1 MQMHDGNPSHENE
14 KIGNPASLI
23 LFLFGAI
30 LIVAFVLIWS
40 VRKPVFVGP
49 LIPVKAQS
57 VQPEAK
63 PLPITVPAAV
73 VAVPLEIVYVLKW
86 GDTLTKLAKRTCD
99 TPIAIAKRNGLTLSS
114 IIYVGNSIKLQ
125 MVERCSP
132 ESVKLKTFP
141 EKFPSRHRAG
151 ASQEKSFVSPES
163 GAGASVSAA
172 VKQFVLECDRVAWRI
187 RGFEQ
192 KVLARADCIRTKY
205 GEFIREAIATIDQ
218 RLTASQVVAIMINE
232 SQGNPRAVSTALD
245 PCFGLMQ
252 LQGGTARQY
261 GVRNVFDPKDNIFG
275 GVRVLSDY
283 VFNHAKGDHARGHA
297 SYNMGPYHRLLKNP
311 HYDATQNSYVRNVAR
326 IQRVLEENQFSL

>member
-1 MQMHDGNPSHENE
+1 MPMHHGRPSHDDQKVGNPCSA
-14 KIGNPASLI
+14 IFFVCCALLI
-23 LFLFGAI
+23 IVI
-30 LIVAFVLIWS
+30 LLLWS
-40 VRKPVFVGP
+40 NRKPLMVGP
-49 LIPVKAQS
+49 LVSTPTV

-63 PLPITVPAAV
+63 PQPITPAAAV
-73 VAVPLEIVYVLKW
+73 VAVPLEVVYILKW

-99 TPIAIAKRNGLTLSS
+99 TPEAIAKRNGLTLASV
-114 IIYVGNSIKLQ
+114 IYAGKSIKLQ

-132 ESVKLKTFP
+132 ESVKLNTFP
-141 EKFPSRHRAG
+141 EKFPRRSRAG

-163 GAGASVSAA
+163 GSLPSVST
-172 VKQFVLECDRVAWRI
+172 QVAIQISLHCNRI
-187 RGFEQ
+187 GSLVRAFEQ
-192 KVLARADCIRTKY
+192 TILARAECIRTKY
-205 GEFIREAIATIDQ
+205 GEFIRDAITTIDS
-218 RLTASQVVAIMINE
+218 RLSAAEVVAIMINE
-232 SQGNPRAVSTALD
+232 SGGNPRAVSTAAD

-261 GVRNVFDPKDNIFG
+261 GVRDVFDPKDNIFG

-311 HYDATQNSYVRNVAR
+311 HYDATRNSYVRNVAR

>member
-1 MQMHDGNPSHENE
+1 MPMHHGRPLHDDQKVGNPCSA
-14 KIGNPASLI
+14 IFFVCCALLI
-23 LFLFGAI
+23 IVI
-30 LIVAFVLIWS
+30 LLLWS
-40 VRKPVFVGP
+40 NRKPLLVGP
-49 LIPVKAQS
+49 LVSTPTV

-63 PLPITVPAAV
+63 PQPITPAAAV
-73 VAVPLEIVYVLKW
+73 VAVPLEVVYILKW

-99 TPIAIAKRNGLTLSS
+99 TPEAIAKRNGLTLASV
-114 IIYVGNSIKLQ
+114 IYAGKSIKLQ

-132 ESVKLKTFP
+132 ESVKLNTFP
-141 EKFPSRHRAG
+141 EKFPRRSRAG

-163 GAGASVSAA
+163 GAVASSSAA
-172 VKQFVLECDRVAWRI
+172 VKQFVLDCQRVGWRI
-187 RGFEQ
+187 RDFEQ
-192 KVLARADCIRTKY
+192 RVLAFAGCIRTKY
-205 GEFIREAIATIDQ
+205 GEFIRDAIATVDPRIP
-218 RLTASQVVAIMINE
+218 ASEVVAIMINE
-232 SQGNPRAVSTALD
+232 SQGNPRAVSEAKD

-261 GVRNVFDPKDNIFG
+261 GVRDVFDPKDNIFG

-311 HYDATQNSYVRNVAR
+311 HYDATRNSYVRNVAR